1 VGSSS
6 ATAIKEL
13 SKNTKNNEAP
23 FMKQEIHEELE
34 IPPGTSIKVDG
45 GTFTVQGIK
54 GETKKKLSNPKIKAI
69 ITGNLVAFEAKKGT
83 QREKRLIKAYI
94 AHLKSM
100 IKGVGQSHNYKL
112 RICSSH
118 FPMTA
123 TVKGNVFEIKNFV
136 GETIPRA
143 LKLPEGVKVSVD
155 GQFIIVE
162 GINKEK
168 TGQTA
173 AQIEK
178 LTRRAAFDKR
188 IFQDG
193 IYVIEK
199 DGKPVTK

>member
-13 SKNTKNNEAP
+13 SKNTKNNEAS

-34 IPPGTSIKVDG
+34 IPSGTSIKVDG
-45 GTFTVQGIK
+45 DTFTVQGLK

>member
-1 VGSSS
+1 
-6 ATAIKEL
+6 
-13 SKNTKNNEAP
+13 
-23 FMKQEIHEELE
+23 MKQEIHEELE
-34 IPPGTSIKVDG
+34 IPQGTSIKVDG
-45 GTFTVQGIK
+45 DTFTVQGLK
-54 GETKKKLSNPKIKAI
+54 GETQKKLYNPKIKAI
-69 ITGNLVAFEAKKGT
+69 VTSNLIVFEAKKGT

-100 IKGVGQSHNYKL
+100 IKGVGQTHNYKL
-112 RICSSH
+112 KICSSH

-123 TVKGNVFEIKNFV
+123 SVKGNVFEIKNFV
-136 GETIPRA
+136 GETIPRTLA
-143 LKLPEGVKVSVD
+143 LPEGVKVSVD

-162 GINKEK
+162 GVNKEK

-173 AQIEK
+173 ALIEK

-199 DGKPVTK
+199 DGKPVIK